1 MLRKHFKDLSM
12 KWFEDCCYAY
22 LDDIIVAS
30 RNPEEHRNHL
40 RQVFHRLQQFG
51 IAINVGKC
59 VFGVTEVDF
68 LGHHISAEG
77 LAPSPQK
84 VQAIQDC
91 SLPITVKDLRRFL
104 GMVNFYNRFLPN
116 TARNQILLQE
126 AIAGQKKGSKTPI
139 DWTENRKTAFMQL
152 KDDLAKS
159 ALLAF
164 PNPSAQFSIQ
174 TDASGITIGA
184 VLQQA
189 KDGIWQP
196 LCFFSRKLTP
206 AQRNYYSAYD
216 RELLA
221 IYAAIKHFRFM
232 IEGRNFFVLTDHKP
246 LTFAFAQKL
255 ERASPR

>member
-51 IAINVGKC
+51 IAINIGKC

-104 GMVNFYNRFLPN
+104 GRSIFTIDSCLMLHAIRFCCRKRLRVKRKAAKHQL
-116 TARNQILLQE
+116 T
-126 AIAGQKKGSKTPI
+126 GQKI
-139 DWTENRKTAFMQL
+139 
-152 KDDLAKS
+152 
-159 ALLAF
+159 
-164 PNPSAQFSIQ
+164 
-174 TDASGITIGA
+174 
-184 VLQQA
+184 
-189 KDGIWQP
+189 
-196 LCFFSRKLTP
+196 
-206 AQRNYYSAYD
+206 
-216 RELLA
+216 
-221 IYAAIKHFRFM
+221 
-232 IEGRNFFVLTDHKP
+232 
-246 LTFAFAQKL
+246 
-255 ERASPR
+255 